1 MKLYEI
7 DYLITADI
15 SEKEVSSL
23 NEEIQALIRK
33 EEGIIR
39 KFTIS
44 PEKRLAY
51 PIEKKVRAF
60 LVSIILDLNVD
71 KIKLITK
78 TLKDKKEIIRYLV
91 LNKKDIKEEI
101 REERKEGKEGRD
113 NKKEE
118 NELTKIVKPRKEKVD
133 KVELKEIEEKLE
145 KILHE

>member
-7 DYLITADI
+7 DYLISADI

-23 NEEIQALIRK
+23 NEEIQALIKK
-33 EEGIIR
+33 EEGVIR

-51 PIEKKVRAF
+51 PIEKKLRAF
-60 LVSIILDLNVD
+60 LVTIILDLSVG

-78 TLKDKKEIIRYLV
+78 TLKDRKEVIRYLV

-101 REERKEGKEGRD
+101 REERKEGKDDR
-113 NKKEE
+113 KEE
-118 NELTKIVKPRKEKVD
+118 KELTKIVKPRKEKAD

>member
-7 DYLITADI
+7 DYLISADI

-23 NEEIQALIRK
+23 NEEIQALIKK
-33 EEGIIR
+33 EGGIIR
-39 KFTIS
+39 KFIIS

-51 PIEKKVRAF
+51 PIEKKIRAF
-60 LVSIILDLNVD
+60 LVTIILDLGVD

-78 TLKDKKEIIRYLV
+78 ELKDKVEIIRYLV

-101 REERKEGKEGRD
+101 REERKERKEG
-113 NKKEE
+113 KKDKK
-118 NELTKIVKPRKEKVD
+118 ELTKIVKPRKEKKD